1 MWRDRSLSG
10 QLYIKIMD
18 RLTWVLLLIRFNFDI
33 CSMNNLFLF
42 FRKNNW
48 LLRVINY
55 TELNIRIVAVS
66 VSPSVERV
74 RACVL
79 RMNAASAP
87 PLIWLVGCLDLI
99 AENVVDS

>member
-33 CSMNNLFLF
+33 
-42 FRKNNW
+42 RKNNW

-74 RACVL
+74 RACVRACVL